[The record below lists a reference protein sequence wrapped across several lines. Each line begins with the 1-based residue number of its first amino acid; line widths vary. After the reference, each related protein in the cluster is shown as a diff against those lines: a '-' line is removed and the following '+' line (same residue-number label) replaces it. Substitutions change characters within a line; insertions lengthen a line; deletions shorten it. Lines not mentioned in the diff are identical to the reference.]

1 MRKAETI
8 LGIIRERG
16 KRRLPLEQVYRQLHN
31 PELYIRAYG
40 KIAQNQGAMTP
51 GSTGET
57 VDGMTL
63 NRINAIIEDLRAER
77 YHWTPVR
84 RVNIPKSNGKTRPLG
99 VTTWRDKLLQE
110 VLRAILESYYEPQFS
125 DHSHG
130 FRPGRGCHT
139 ALEEIQATWLGTVWW
154 VEGDISQCFDRFD
167 HQVLLDTLS
176 EKIHDGRF
184 IRLIANLLK
193 AGYLEDWK
201 FNRTLSGTPQ
211 GAIVSP
217 VLANIYLDRLDQFI
231 EQTLLPQY
239 TRGKA
244 RRKNLTYQKLTNTAL
259 ALRKAG
265 RFAEAEALRPHYRQL
280 PSQDP
285 NDPNYRRLRFVRY
298 ADDILLGFA
307 GPRSEAKEIKQH
319 LAIFLKDTLKLELSE
334 SKTLITHTRT
344 EQARF
349 LGYTLSVFQTD
360 SKCDDR
366 RRRSINGRIRLG
378 IPLEV
383 LRKKCRLYT
392 QNGHPNH
399 RAERRFDTVFSIVS
413 QYQSEYRGMVEY
425 YRMAHNLGAFSQLR
439 WVMETSLLK
448 TLASKLRLTVNQVTR
463 KYRAIIQ
470 TPAGPRKGFR
480 VTVERA
486 EGKKS
491 LTATWG
497 GISLKRNPHV
507 RLNDQPTHIWN
518 VGTELV
524 KRLLG
529 PACRR
534 EAARA
539 GNRLVLCRVRRYEE

>member
-84 RVNIPKSNGKTRPLG
+84 RVNIPKSNGKTRPLS

-193 AGYLEDWK
+193 AGYLED
-201 FNRTLSGTPQ
+201 
-211 GAIVSP
+211 
-217 VLANIYLDRLDQFI
+217 
-231 EQTLLPQY
+231 
-239 TRGKA
+239 
-244 RRKNLTYQKLTNTAL
+244 
-259 ALRKAG
+259 
-265 RFAEAEALRPHYRQL
+265 
-280 PSQDP
+280 
-285 NDPNYRRLRFVRY
+285 
-298 ADDILLGFA
+298 
-307 GPRSEAKEIKQH
+307 
-319 LAIFLKDTLKLELSE
+319 
-334 SKTLITHTRT
+334 
-344 EQARF
+344 
-349 LGYTLSVFQTD
+349 
-360 SKCDDR
+360 
-366 RRRSINGRIRLG
+366 
-378 IPLEV
+378 
-383 LRKKCRLYT
+383 
-392 QNGHPNH
+392 
-399 RAERRFDTVFSIVS
+399 
-413 QYQSEYRGMVEY
+413 
-425 YRMAHNLGAFSQLR
+425 
-439 WVMETSLLK
+439 
-448 TLASKLRLTVNQVTR
+448 
-463 KYRAIIQ
+463 
-470 TPAGPRKGFR
+470 R
-480 VTVERA
+480 V
-486 EGKKS
+486 
-491 LTATWG
+491 
-497 GISLKRNPHV
+497 
-507 RLNDQPTHIWN
+507 
-518 VGTELV
+518 
-524 KRLLG
+524 
-529 PACRR
+529 
-534 EAARA
+534 
-539 GNRLVLCRVRRYEE
+539 

>member
-16 KRRLPLEQVYRQLHN
+16 KRRLPLKQVYRQLYN

-280 PSQDP
+280 SSQDP

-334 SKTLITHTRT
+334 SKTLITHART
-344 EQARF
+344 GSMPAKEW
-349 LGYTLSVFQTD
+349 V
-360 SKCDDR
+360 
-366 RRRSINGRIRLG
+366 
-378 IPLEV
+378 IPN
-383 LRKKCRLYT
+383 
-392 QNGHPNH
+392 QG
-399 RAERRFDTVFSIVS
+399 RFDIMGPARAHWADDPNRNSDS
-413 QYQSEYRGMVEY
+413 RRGVQC
-425 YRMAHNLGAFSQLR
+425 GGSDVD
-439 WVMETSLLK
+439 VMEEVSTS
-448 TLASKLRLTVNQVTR
+448 
-463 KYRAIIQ
+463 
-470 TPAGPRKGFR
+470 PAR
-480 VTVERA
+480 V
-486 EGKKS
+486 G
-491 LTATWG
+491 TATPDSQRGDTCLSARCAGSPCGSG
-497 GISLKRNPHV
+497 GRPSRKTTCPS
-507 RLNDQPTHIWN
+507 
-518 VGTELV
+518 
-524 KRLLG
+524 
-529 PACRR
+529 
-534 EAARA
+534 
-539 GNRLVLCRVRRYEE
+539 

>member
-16 KRRLPLEQVYRQLHN
+16 KRRLPLKQVYRQLYN

-217 VLANIYLDRLDQFI
+217 VLANIYLVQ
-231 EQTLLPQY
+231 PS
-239 TRGKA
+239 GS
-244 RRKNLTYQKLTNTAL
+244 
-259 ALRKAG
+259 LR
-265 RFAEAEALRPHYRQL
+265 QM
-280 PSQDP
+280 
-285 NDPNYRRLRFVRY
+285 RLR
-298 ADDILLGFA
+298 
-307 GPRSEAKEIKQH
+307 
-319 LAIFLKDTLKLELSE
+319 
-334 SKTLITHTRT
+334 
-344 EQARF
+344 
-349 LGYTLSVFQTD
+349 
-360 SKCDDR
+360 
-366 RRRSINGRIRLG
+366 
-378 IPLEV
+378 
-383 LRKKCRLYT
+383 
-392 QNGHPNH
+392 
-399 RAERRFDTVFSIVS
+399 
-413 QYQSEYRGMVEY
+413 
-425 YRMAHNLGAFSQLR
+425 
-439 WVMETSLLK
+439 
-448 TLASKLRLTVNQVTR
+448 
-463 KYRAIIQ
+463 
-470 TPAGPRKGFR
+470 
-480 VTVERA
+480 
-486 EGKKS
+486 
-491 LTATWG
+491 
-497 GISLKRNPHV
+497 
-507 RLNDQPTHIWN
+507 
-518 VGTELV
+518 
-524 KRLLG
+524 
-529 PACRR
+529 
-534 EAARA
+534 
-539 GNRLVLCRVRRYEE
+539 